1 MFMNRKERQNK
12 FKIGIEYLQQT
23 GFNLIIQSS
32 VGKLVFK
39 PGSFIENKEKE
50 TLSIPYTLMRS
61 DGVTYNLSEKL
72 RKRYQVS
79 TEVDLKRLTRICA
92 ILITD
97 FNGPDSDDT
106 PKVLFTNL
114 RTFMR
119 EKSNHTGWEIILA
132 LKTFD
137 NLLGFRKQGMFVEYS
152 NLAGI
157 LNTHFNLWKEL
168 EPFSTYI
175 QELD

>member
-1 MFMNRKERQNK
+1 MNRKERQKK

-23 GFNLIIQSS
+23 GLNLIVQTSIS
-32 VGKLVFK
+32 KLVFK
-39 PGSFIENKEKE
+39 PGSIIENKEEE
-50 TLSIPYTLMRS
+50 TLSLPYTVKKHL
-61 DGVTYNLSEKL
+61 GGIYNLSETL

-79 TEVDLKRLTRICA
+79 TEVDLQRLVRICA

-97 FNGPDSDDT
+97 FNGPESDDT
-106 PKVLFTNL
+106 PKVLFKSL

-119 EKSNHTGWEIILA
+119 EKSNHTGWEIVIA
-132 LKTFD
+132 LQTLD
-137 NLLGFRKQGMFVEYS
+137 NILGFRKQRKFAEYY

-168 EPFSTYI
+168 EAFSTFTI
-175 QELD
+175 DDL

>member
-23 GFNLIIQSS
+23 GFNLTIQAS

-39 PGSFIENKEKE
+39 PGSFIENREKE
-50 TLSIPYTLMRS
+50 TLSLPYTIKRS
-61 DGVTYNLSEKL
+61 DGVIYTLDETL

-79 TEVDLKRLTRICA
+79 TEVDLQRLARICA

-97 FNGPDSDDT
+97 FNGPENDDT
-106 PKVLFTNL
+106 PSVLFKSL

-119 EKSNHTGWEIILA
+119 EKSNHTGWEIIIA
-132 LKTFD
+132 LQTLD
-137 NLLGFRKQGMFVEYS
+137 NLLGFRKQRKFTEYS

-168 EPFSTYI
+168 KPFSTFT
-175 QELD
+175 L